1 MIKNPAK
8 KSELE
13 VSGWESPVAIHPG
26 LYLQDYLEE
35 FPMSKQELAKRID
48 LTPKTINEII
58 KGRANITNLTAL
70 KLSKVFPLSEGYWN
84 NLQEIFFSDIARI
97 EETKKIESEIA
108 EHLPKYRE
116 TYKVLTDC
124 NFVEKFDWREKNFA
138 HIVRGLHK
146 YFGANSLLFP
156 EQEFNVGTA
165 FRTYSKKNINPLT
178 VAAWVRAGEIKA
190 SKTKVEPFDLQK
202 LKVSISKIRSLATQK
217 SSEYL
222 PEIEKILAEC
232 GVVVVYMPLFKNSYA
247 QGAVRWMSKDKVVL
261 MLNTS
266 KKSEDKFW
274 FNLFHEL
281 GHIVK
286 HSKINKDNKTKM
298 YLDLDDAPNNE
309 IEKEAN
315 EYAQKQLIPDF
326 EARCD
331 ELFSTYKNDIRR
343 GIVQISKELE
353 LPPAIFAGRIAYHFN
368 EQGNNVYPILSEF
381 WKDTSISHT
390 NVLS

>member
-1 MIKNPAK
+1 
-8 KSELE
+8 
-13 VSGWESPVAIHPG
+13 
-26 LYLQDYLEE
+26 
-35 FPMSKQELAKRID
+35 
-48 LTPKTINEII
+48 
-58 KGRANITNLTAL
+58 
-70 KLSKVFPLSEGYWN
+70 LSKVFPLSEGYWN
-84 NLQEIFFSDIARI
+84 NLQEVYFSDIARI
-97 EETKKIESEIA
+97 EEAKKIESEIK
-108 EHLPKYRE
+108 EYLPKYRE
-116 TYKVLTDC
+116 TYKVLADF
-124 NFVEKFDWREKNFA
+124 NFVEKYSWVEKNFPD
-138 HIVRGLHK
+138 IVRGLQR

-190 SKTKVEPFDLQK
+190 NKTRVEPFDLKK
-202 LKVSISKIRSLATQK
+202 LKASISKIRSLATQK

-222 PEIEKILAEC
+222 PEIERILAEC
-232 GVVVVYMPLFKNSYA
+232 GVVIVYMPLFKNSYA

-261 MLNTS
+261 MLNTN

-286 HSKINKDNKTKM
+286 HGRINKDDKTKM
-298 YLDLDDAPNNE
+298 YLDLDDVSDNE

-326 EARCD
+326 EARYD
-331 ELFSTYKNDIRR
+331 ELFSTYKNDVRR

-353 LPPAIFAGRIAYHFN
+353 LPPAVFAGRIAYHCN
-368 EQGNNVYPILSEF
+368 EQGNNVYSVLSEF
-381 WKDTSISHT
+381 WKDTAISYT
-390 NVLS
+390 NVQSQ